1 MDQVLSVALL
11 GMQHD
16 MARLDRVA
24 MNLANA
30 QTVGYKREVSSA
42 SFAQLTQLAQ
52 PARAATA
59 PGASLDQRPGTLRT
73 TGQKLDVA
81 LAGPGWFEVQTEHGI
96 AYTRQG
102 QFQLDPQGRLVTPQ
116 GHLVM
121 GAEGAIQLPHGMPV
135 IDEQGRIFE
144 GALPGAAPGR
154 SDGLPLAQLKVVA
167 MDPKAPVQRLGNGLV
182 LLGGDPLPL
191 APGELQVRQ
200 GFLENAN
207 VNSMQEMVQLMQ
219 TMRHFE
225 SMQKVALGYDDMLAS
240 AIRRLGEIS

>member
-1 MDQVLSVALL
+1 MDAVLSLSL
-11 GMQHD
+11 QSMQHD

-30 QTVGYKREVSSA
+30 QTVGYKREVA
-42 SFAQLTQLAQ
+42 TGAFGRLV
-52 PARAATA
+52 PAAAAA
-59 PGASLDQRPGTLRT
+59 PEAGVGIDQRPGTLRA

-81 LAGPGWFEVQTEHGI
+81 LAGPGWFEVQTDHGI

-102 QFQLDPQGRLVTPQ
+102 QFQLDPQGRLVTAK

-121 GAEGAIQLPHGMPV
+121 GTEGAIQLSHGMPL
-135 IDEQGRIFE
+135 IDAQGRVFA
-144 GALPGAAPGR
+144 GGLPGAEPAR
-154 SDGLPLAQLKVVA
+154 TDGFPLAQLKVVA
-167 MDPKAPVQRLGNGLV
+167 ADPAAAVQRLGDGLV
-182 LLGGDPLPL
+182 LLQGEPLEVDPG
-191 APGELQVRQ
+191 ALQVRQ

-225 SMQKVALGYDDMLAS
+225 SMHKVALGYDEMLGS
-240 AIRRLGEIS
+240 AIRRLGEST

>member
-1 MDQVLSVALL
+1 MDAILSTSLQS
-11 GMQHD
+11 MQHD

-30 QTVGYKREVSSA
+30 QAVGYKREVA
-42 SFAQLTQLAQ
+42 AGAFARLV
-52 PARAATA
+52 PAAAA
-59 PGASLDQRPGTLRT
+59 AAVEAGVGIDQRPGTLRA

-81 LAGPGWFEVQTEHGI
+81 LAGPGWFEVQTEHGV

-102 QFQLDPQGRLVTPQ
+102 QFQLDPQGRLVTAR

-121 GAEGAIQLPHGMPV
+121 GTGGAIQLPHGMPF
-135 IDEQGRIFE
+135 IDAQGRIFE
-144 GALPGAAPGR
+144 GGLPGAEPAR
-154 SDGLPLAQLKVVA
+154 TDGFPVAQLKVVA
-167 MDPKAPVQRLGNGLV
+167 ADPAAPVRRLGDGLV
-182 LLGGDPLPL
+182 LLQAEPFELGAG
-191 APGELQVRQ
+191 ALQVRQ

-225 SMQKVALGYDDMLAS
+225 SMQKVALGYDEMLGS
-240 AIRRLGEIS
+240 VIRRLGDPS